1 MLLLLPQGAMEDL
14 RECMKLAAAK
24 ERKTLQE
31 ELDGLQE
38 QMDTEV
44 AAAEMAA
51 EAARAASAATYG
63 SCTIE
68 EVVDEP
74 MEMFQVGDSVYA
86 VCVCCRVA
94 EDDCV
99 HAIKHSTAAAPLRG
113 SAGAYGDAGGLL
125 DHAYRF

>member
-1 MLLLLPQGAMEDL
+1 MISFMLLLLLLLLVPQGAMEDL

-24 ERKTLQE
+24 ERKSLQE

-38 QMDTEV
+38 QMDAEV

-68 EVVDEP
+68 EVVEEP
-74 MEMFQVGDSVYA
+74 MEMFQVGGWTVQ
-86 VCVCCRVA
+86 VCLSC
-94 EDDCV
+94 
-99 HAIKHSTAAAPLRG
+99 
-113 SAGAYGDAGGLL
+113 
-125 DHAYRF
+125 